1 MAYHPPPMADDE
13 HTPLTP
19 TRERARASTALAGTA
34 AGIAMLA
41 VLHPVLEALGRHPEF
56 FVARATPRTDAL
68 VVAAVLT
75 LLLPAA
81 VWGVV
86 ALLGRAS
93 PGAAVVAAGAVLA
106 ASTGSFALQ
115 VLPGLPVVALLAGA
129 AVGIGLTAAIARNP
143 GSWPVVRWGVI
154 VPVLSLA
161 FFLVGLPASR
171 VVWGEVEPVAPA
183 SVAEDPVPVVF
194 VLFDEL
200 PAATL
205 MEGPDRI
212 DADRFPNFAD
222 FAGDAVWY
230 RNATTVTDRTS
241 GALPAILTG
250 LQPEPG
256 KLPIAAEHPQS
267 LFTLLADTHAVE
279 AVEPVTD
286 LCPAQ
291 ICDPEEVADDDEAD
305 GESGDEG
312 DDGPTSSAPSGLAAL
327 VDDVRLVGLHVL
339 LPPVWTDG
347 LPPIDQTWGDFGT
360 TPDDALAEDE
370 LVEQALAEDASA
382 ADGGVEGGEDFDLWE
397 RAEASSSGDRSADF
411 RGVIEEAGDRPP
423 AYVLH
428 TMLPHVPYRFLPT
441 GQATTP
447 VRLAGLTD
455 EGNWSEDDWLREHA
469 HRQHILQTGVVDRM
483 LGEVV
488 DDLRDAGL
496 YDEAMIVVAADHGVA
511 FREGHHRREVDR
523 ATLPDIAA
531 VPLMVRYPDGP
542 HGEVDDRPVETVD
555 ILPTVVDRLGIE
567 VAEPLDGISLL
578 DEQDRPQTRRIHSV
592 DGEIDFEPDEAD
604 PWLAGAHVQERF
616 GGDWDELYAS
626 VPNSELIGR
635 DPDEM
640 DVEPPANLVVVDHRA
655 RLRRSTPSST
665 PIVGVLSGGLGFNEL
680 PEGHV
685 HLAVAFDGT
694 IVAVGRTIE
703 QGEDTAAFHALLD
716 PSWYDRDVD
725 PIEVYRIL
733 DDGSLRGPLHDPD
746 NQ

>member
-1 MAYHPPPMADDE
+1 M
-13 HTPLTP
+13 
-19 TRERARASTALAGTA
+19 ALAGTA

-68 VVAAVLT
+68 VVAAALT
-75 LLLPAA
+75 LLLPGV

-86 ALLGRAS
+86 ALLGRAW
-93 PGAAVVAAGAVLA
+93 PTAATVVAGAVLA
-106 ASTGSFALQ
+106 TSTASFAVQ
-115 VLPGLPVVALLAGA
+115 VLPGIPVVALLAGA
-129 AVGIGLTAAIARNP
+129 VVGIGVTVAIVRNP
-143 GSWPVVRWGVI
+143 GSWPVVRWGVA

-171 VVWGEVEPVAPA
+171 IVWGDVELVEPV

-200 PAATL
+200 PTATL

-212 DADRFPNFAD
+212 DADRFPNFAA
-222 FAGDAVWY
+222 FADDAVWY

-241 GALPAILTG
+241 GALPSILTG
-250 LQPEPG
+250 LRPQPG
-256 KLPIAAEHPQS
+256 QLPIAADHPQS
-267 LFTLLADTHAVE
+267 LFTLLADTHVVE

-291 ICDPEEVADDDEAD
+291 VCDPEERPPDDEEED
-305 GESGDEG
+305 GGGDRA
-312 DDGPTSSAPSGLAAL
+312 TSSAPSGLAAL

-347 LPPIDQTWGDFGT
+347 LPPIDQTWGDFGD
-360 TPDDALAEDE
+360 TPDDP
-370 LVEQALAEDASA
+370 LAEDALVEEA
-382 ADGGVEGGEDFDLWE
+382 LADDASGAGGEVEDGEDFDLWE

-411 RGVIEEAGDRPP
+411 RGVIEAAGDRPP

-455 EGNWSEDDWLREHA
+455 EGNWSEDTWLREHA

-483 LGEVV
+483 LGEVL
-488 DDLRDAGL
+488 DDLRDADL

-523 ATLPDIAA
+523 QTLPDIAA
-531 VPLMVRYPDGP
+531 VPMMVRYPEGP

-555 ILPTVVDRLGIE
+555 VLPTVVDRLGIE

-578 DEQDRPQTRRIHSV
+578 DEQERPGTRTIHSV
-592 DGEIDFEPDEAD
+592 DGEVQFEPDEAD
-604 PWLAGAHVQERF
+604 PWLSGGHVQERF

-626 VPNSELIGR
+626 VPHSDLIGR
-635 DPDEM
+635 DPSEM
-640 DVEPPANLVVVDHRA
+640 DIEPPANLVVVDHRA
-655 RLRRSTPSST
+655 RLRRFTPTSD
-665 PIVGVLSGGLGFNEL
+665 PIVSVLSGGLGYNEL
-680 PEGHV
+680 PDGHV
-685 HLAVAFDGT
+685 HVAVAFDGT

-703 QGEDTAAFHALLD
+703 QGEDTAAYHAMID
-716 PSWYDRDVD
+716 PAWYDRDVD

-733 DDGSLRGPLHDPD
+733 EDGGLRGPLHDPD